1 MKKREQSEPLDS
13 EAINEPGSIGEEQMP
28 QGAGPKTDKHV
39 WNYAA
44 DKAKGDDFL
53 GSWFKKFIGRGG
65 EH

>member
-1 MKKREQSEPLDS
+1 MKNKEQPEPLDS
-13 EAINEPGSIGEEQMP
+13 GPINEPGSIGEEQMP

-44 DKAKGDDFL
+44 DKAKEDPFG
-53 GSWFKKFIGRGG
+53 GWIKKLFGRGG